1 MPENLAP
8 SLVLSG
14 AVLLA
19 YLMGS
24 IPFGLLIARTQGID
38 IREHGSK
45 NIGATNVWRV
55 LGKKWGLLTFACD
68 AGKGILAVAAAH
80 RLAAGV
86 PAEQAAL
93 AGVLAALGC
102 ILGHSFPVWLG
113 FKGGKGVATSLGVLL
128 GLMPLASLAV
138 LLLWA
143 AVFGISRYVSLAS
156 IAAAIALPPVTAFLL
171 KTGHLQGWVHF
182 HFACVAAALVAWRHR
197 ENIRRLAA
205 GTENRFGR
213 KKE

>member
-1 MPENLAP
+1 M
-8 SLVLSG
+8 G
-14 AVLLA
+14 A
-19 YLMGS
+19 

-38 IREHGSK
+38 IREHGSR

-55 LGKKWGLLTFACD
+55 LGKKWGLLTFVCD
-68 AGKGILAVAAAH
+68 AGKGMVALGVARSLAS
-80 RLAAGV
+80 GM
-86 PAEQAAL
+86 PGEQAAL

-128 GLMPLASLAV
+128 GMMPIASLAV
-138 LLLWA
+138 LVLWG
-143 AVFGISRYVSLAS
+143 AVFGLSRYVSLAS
-156 IAAAIALPPVTAFLL
+156 IAAAVALPAVTAALL
-171 KTGHLQGWVHF
+171 KMGHLTGWIHF
-182 HFACVAAALVAWRHR
+182 YFACVAAFLVIWRHR

-213 KKE
+213 KKD

>member
-1 MPENLAP
+1 MPENLPP

-80 RLAAGV
+80 LLAAGV
-86 PAEQAAL
+86 PPDQVAL

-102 ILGHSFPVWLG
+102 IMGHSFPVWLG

-156 IAAAIALPPVTAFLL
+156 IAAAIALPPVTAFLI

-182 HFACVAAALVAWRHR
+182 HFAGVAAALVVWRHR